1 MRKRVGLARALV
13 MSPEVMLYDEPTT
26 GLDPIMGDIINE
38 LILRTRRLHPVTSV
52 VVTHDMLT
60 AHKVADRVVM
70 IYPLGRLRDDEPQVI
85 YDGPPEGLEDCD
97 DRRVV
102 QFVRGEAGERLMEL
116 REEIDGR
123 VYRNGR
129 IMDERVIRIRVGVV
143 VLAAAL
149 VTATLVVHFGEFPN
163 VFRGQYTVYLA
174 FPEAPGVTLDTPV
187 RKNGILI
194 GRVSEVELLDE
205 GGVMISVQIE
215 NKFRLRRN
223 EIARIRTAS
232 LLGDAIIEFVPSG
245 EKGAPTDLIA
255 DGDVLEN
262 GVVVGDPLKALEIF
276 VSLEGDLRSSMD
288 SFRTAGDEVAQTARN
303 INAVVGN
310 NEHQI
315 QRIVQKSELALDEF
329 HGAMQGIDEIMG
341 DPEMRQRLRKSL
353 EDLPALI
360 ADARQ
365 TLQNARDTLEN
376 FERVGQRAET
386 NLENLEGF
394 TKPLGE
400 RGPQL
405 VENIE
410 RSMRNLDELLAQMVR
425 FSEALNN
432 REGTLG
438 KLVYEPEVYNKLDRA
453 AANVEDVSRRLRPI
467 IDDLRVFSDKIA
479 TDPRQLGVKGA
490 MDRRPTGMKYMP
502 QSSWDGAP
510 AIQGSPILGGDG
522 HR

>member
-1 MRKRVGLARALV
+1 
-13 MSPEVMLYDEPTT
+13 
-26 GLDPIMGDIINE
+26 
-38 LILRTRRLHPVTSV
+38 
-52 VVTHDMLT
+52 
-60 AHKVADRVVM
+60 
-70 IYPLGRLRDDEPQVI
+70 
-85 YDGPPEGLEDCD
+85 
-97 DRRVV
+97 
-102 QFVRGEAGERLMEL
+102 
-116 REEIDGR
+116 
-123 VYRNGR
+123 
-129 IMDERVIRIRVGVV
+129 MDERVLRIRVGVV

-163 VFRGQYTVYLA
+163 VFRGQYKVHLV

-194 GRVSEVELLDE
+194 GRVSQVELLEE
-205 GGVMISVQIE
+205 GGVVVTVEIE
-215 NKFRLRRN
+215 DKFRLRRD

-245 EKGAPTDLIA
+245 EKGAPTDFIA

-262 GVVVGDPLKALEIF
+262 GVVAGDPLKALEIL
-276 VSLEGDLRSSMD
+276 VSLEDDLRDSMD
-288 SFRTAGDEVAQTARN
+288 SIRTAGDEVALTARN
-303 INAVVGN
+303 INSVVGN
-310 NEHQI
+310 NENQI

-329 HGAMQGIDEIMG
+329 QSAMEGVDEIMG
-341 DPEMRQRLRKSL
+341 DPEMRQRLRQSL
-353 EDLPALI
+353 NDLPELI

-365 TLQNARDTLEN
+365 TMQNARDTLDK
-376 FERVGQRAET
+376 FEQVGQRAET

-425 FSEALNN
+425 FSEALNE
-432 REGTLG
+432 REGSLG
-438 KLVYEPEVYNKLDRA
+438 KFVYEPDVYNKIDRA
-453 AANVEDVSRRLRPI
+453 ATNIEDVSRRLRPI

-490 MDRRPTGMKYMP
+490 LDRRPTGMKYMP
-502 QSSWDGAP
+502 QNSWDPPPP
-510 AIQGSPILGGDG
+510 AQHSPIYSGDG
-522 HR
+522 YR

>member
-1 MRKRVGLARALV
+1 M
-13 MSPEVMLYDEPTT
+13 
-26 GLDPIMGDIINE
+26 
-38 LILRTRRLHPVTSV
+38 
-52 VVTHDMLT
+52 
-60 AHKVADRVVM
+60 
-70 IYPLGRLRDDEPQVI
+70 
-85 YDGPPEGLEDCD
+85 
-97 DRRVV
+97 
-102 QFVRGEAGERLMEL
+102 
-116 REEIDGR
+116 
-123 VYRNGR
+123 
-129 IMDERVIRIRVGVV
+129 

-163 VFRGQYTVYLA
+163 VFRRQYTVHLV

-205 GGVMISVQIE
+205 GGVVVTVEIE
-215 NKFRLRRN
+215 DKFRLRRD

-245 EKGAPTDLIA
+245 EKGAPTEFIA

-276 VSLEGDLRSSMD
+276 VSLEGDLRGSMT
-288 SFRTAGDEVAQTARN
+288 SFRTAGDEVTQAARN

-310 NEHQI
+310 NENQI

-329 HGAMQGIDEIMG
+329 QNAMESIDEIMG
-341 DPEMRQRLRKSL
+341 DPEMRQRLRQSL
-353 EDLPALI
+353 NDLPELI

-365 TLQNARDTLEN
+365 TMQQARDTLDN

-386 NLENLEGF
+386 NLANLEGF

-405 VENIE
+405 VENIDQ
-410 RSMRNLDELLAQMVR
+410 SMRNLDALLEQMVR

-438 KLVYEPEVYNKLDRA
+438 KLVYEPDVYNKLDRA
-453 AANVEDVSRRLRPI
+453 ASNVEDVSRRLRPI

-490 MDRRPTGMKYMP
+490 LDRRPTGMKYMP
-502 QSSWDGAP
+502 QSSWDP
-510 AIQGSPILGGDG
+510 PPPSQGSPIFQGDG
-522 HR
+522 YR